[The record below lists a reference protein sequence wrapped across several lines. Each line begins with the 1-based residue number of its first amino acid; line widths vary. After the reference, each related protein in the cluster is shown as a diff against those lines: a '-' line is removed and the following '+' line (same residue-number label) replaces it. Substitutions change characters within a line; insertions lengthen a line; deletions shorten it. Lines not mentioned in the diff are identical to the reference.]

1 MARREARWRE
11 FEAAVVLTVGRLVR
25 RAQGA
30 KFQFV
35 CVAKPDG
42 SRAPSVHDLLK
53 CINRGIGSTPPDVRV
68 LSTAYLRIKCDV
80 AWRKK

>member
-1 MARREARWRE
+1 
-11 FEAAVVLTVGRLVR
+11 VLTVGRLVR

-53 CINRGIGSTPPDVRV
+53 CINCGVDGTLHLQSCSANGLFKNKVWPFLAEILISEK
-68 LSTAYLRIKCDV
+68 YC
-80 AWRKK
+80 